1 MPNEVKTLIG
11 PFPSRQVNTCTQCA
25 FTVHRFAPIYFYK
38 NRRTQQEIASGVK
51 AKGPIVLHKD
61 CLNAFQEAKRY
72 SETWEVKAPNGSRDN
87 DVEDTND
94 IEASTPVITPVVPTP
109 MTPANGDLLTLIAG
123 AVLPLVQSQ
132 LQTKV
137 DTKDVAS
144 IAQNV
149 VDKAI
154 KDVLAKLNPTT
165 RIEICDIAK
174 NEVKDL
180 GLQHKQ
186 FPQLWRKINARMKNG
201 NRLNI
206 WVAGPA
212 GTGKTS
218 AAEAVAKGMGV
229 DWAFTG
235 SLSEEY
241 KVLGFIS
248 PATGQAVL
256 TAFHRIWEFGG
267 VFCFDDFDGSDPI
280 AALGLNGPL
289 AGSWCCFP
297 DGRMV
302 KRHPDCVI
310 ILTANTWGQGATSE
324 YVGRVRQDAA
334 FLNRFVKLYWDIDE
348 SLELAT
354 CGSTEQAVKWC
365 KRVQLLRSRVK
376 AKGLKV
382 LVTPRATYYGVALL
396 EAGDSWEEVEQAV
409 IASEMSKDQW
419 EGVR

>member
-11 PFPSRQVNTCTQCA
+11 PFPSRQVNTCTQCQ

-51 AKGPIVLHKD
+51 AKGPVVLHKD
-61 CLNAFQEAKRY
+61 CLKAFKEAKRY

-94 IEASTPVITPVVPTP
+94 VEASTPSTPVQPV
-109 MTPANGDLLTLIAG
+109 TPANNDLLAVIAG

-132 LQTKV
+132 LKTKV
-137 DTKDVAS
+137 DTSEVQTMIDNALKGF
-144 IAQNV
+144 
-149 VDKAI
+149 
-154 KDVLAKLNPTT
+154 KLPVT
-165 RIEICDIAK
+165 RCEIFNTSTLELTDMGI
-174 NEVKDL
+174 
-180 GLQHKQ
+180 QHKQ

-206 WVAGPA
+206 WVMGPA

-302 KRHPDCVI
+302 KRHKDCVI
-310 ILTANTWGQGATSE
+310 ILTANTWGNGATSE

-334 FLNRFVKLYWDIDE
+334 FLNRFVRLYWDVDE
-348 SLELAT
+348 DLEMAT
-354 CGSTEQAVKWC
+354 CGGTDEAVKWC
-365 KRVQLLRSRVK
+365 KRVQEVRRRVK

-382 LVTPRATYYGVALL
+382 LITPRATYYGVALL
-396 EAGDSWEEVEQAV
+396 EAGDSWLEAEQATL
-409 IASEMSKDQW
+409 AAEMTVDQW
-419 EGVR
+419 QGVK